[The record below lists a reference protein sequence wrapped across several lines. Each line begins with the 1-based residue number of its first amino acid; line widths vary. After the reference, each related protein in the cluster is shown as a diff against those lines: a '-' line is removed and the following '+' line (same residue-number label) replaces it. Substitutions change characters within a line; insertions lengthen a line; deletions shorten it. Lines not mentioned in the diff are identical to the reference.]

1 MSTKENDFYQ
11 QLRKRIQGWEKSED
25 GKSHQYM
32 EYILAVPDFFY
43 VIWQLA
49 FDDRIPKDVK
59 IKLGGLIAYWIL
71 PFDIIP
77 DMIFGPLGFLDD
89 LALTAALLNSIME
102 DHSDIVEEHW
112 SKVSEKNILETIQ
125 NIIADLD
132 NAIGS
137 GLWNRAKTAYD
148 NRFGSE

>member
-11 QLRKRIQGWEKSED
+11 QLRKRIRDWEKSED
-25 GKSHQYM
+25 SKSHQYM

-49 FDDRIPKDVK
+49 FDDRIPKDIK
-59 IKLGGLIAYWIL
+59 FKLGGLIAYWIL

-89 LALTAALLNSIME
+89 LALTAALLNSIMD
-102 DHSDIVEEHW
+102 DHGDIVKEHW
-112 SKVSEKNILETIQ
+112 KKVSDEDILKTIQ

-132 NAIGS
+132 NVIGS
-137 GLWNRAKTAYD
+137 GLWKRAKTVYD
-148 NRFGSE
+148 NLIGI